1 MPMKAANIPSDESE
15 RLLALHRLGLM
26 DTAPTE
32 SLDRITGVA
41 ARTLDVPIL
50 LVTLLDSDRQWF
62 KSRVGLEMAQTSR
75 EVSFCSHAVFERR
88 PLIVRNAQSD
98 ERFAD
103 NPLVTGVP
111 YIRAY
116 LGIPLFTSDNQPV
129 GTLCAIDTRPR
140 DFNDGH
146 IEVLQSFAR
155 LVEDSIR
162 ARELAIQ
169 TQGMLQHARD
179 RERLFRETFE
189 LAAVGIAHMSLD
201 GKPLRVNRRACEIVG
216 YTEEEL
222 RTIPFVDLTHPEEVA
237 VSVEHFQQMCA
248 GATDSYRLEK
258 RFLRKDGTYVWVDLS
273 VSLKRDESGKPV
285 YVISVVE
292 DISAKKHVEA
302 ELLRARDSL
311 AAEVAS
317 QTRQL
322 RDQNQTLRTQ
332 VIRVLASE
340 SAQRQAEGRLRAIA
354 NSIPAMIGYW
364 NKELRCEFANEAY
377 RGWFGI
383 APEQLLGM
391 SMADFMG
398 AEVFTKNAPY
408 ARLALSGQEQR
419 FERTVRKVDGTIL
432 FMDVRYL
439 PDIDQGEVR
448 GFYVQAT
455 DVSSLRTAKVELE
468 ELNSK
473 LKRDSTTDYLTG
485 IANRRVFT
493 ERSEAAARRFRE
505 SNEPYGLIVLDV
517 DNFKHVN
524 DQYGH
529 EIGDQVLGVLGRVL
543 REQMRDRKDLAARLG
558 GEEFAV
564 LCFGELHEE
573 SLCRLAERLRGQICA
588 EVVHTQ
594 KGALAVTCS
603 FGVASSCA
611 EDMDWKAIYARAD
624 AALYEAKFSGKN
636 RVVFGHTA
644 GKSAGAR
651 FRSARTVAPKG

>member
-1 MPMKAANIPSDESE
+1 
-15 RLLALHRLGLM
+15 
-26 DTAPTE
+26 
-32 SLDRITGVA
+32 V
-41 ARTLDVPIL
+41 
-50 LVTLLDSDRQWF
+50 
-62 KSRVGLEMAQTSR
+62 
-75 EVSFCSHAVFERR
+75 
-88 PLIVRNAQSD
+88 
-98 ERFAD
+98 
-103 NPLVTGVP
+103 
-111 YIRAY
+111 
-116 LGIPLFTSDNQPV
+116 
-129 GTLCAIDTRPR
+129 
-140 DFNDGH
+140 
-146 IEVLQSFAR
+146 
-155 LVEDSIR
+155 
-162 ARELAIQ
+162 
-169 TQGMLQHARD
+169 LQHAKD

-189 LAAVGIAHMSLD
+189 LAAVGMAHMSLD
-201 GKPLRVNRRACEIVG
+201 GKPVRVNRRACEIVG
-216 YTEEEL
+216 YSVEEL
-222 RTIPFVDLTHPEEVA
+222 QAMPFVDITHPEDVA
-237 VSVEHFQQMCA
+237 ASIDHFQQMCA

-273 VSLKRDESGKPV
+273 VSLKRDASGKPV
-285 YVISVVE
+285 YVISVLE

-383 APEQLLGM
+383 APEQLVGM

-398 AEVFTKNAPY
+398 AEFFTKNAPY
-408 ARLALSGQEQR
+408 ARLALLGQEQR
-419 FERTVRKVDGTIL
+419 FERTAQKVDGTIS

-505 SNEPYGLIVLDV
+505 VNEPYGLIVLDV

-564 LCFGELHEE
+564 LCFGELNEE
-573 SLCRLAERLRGQICA
+573 SLCALAERLRGQICA